1 MQQYWVKII
10 SVLKNCMNSREIQ
23 NVDTYINEITEEHLF
38 LRIYEKNSKELSA
51 LNIII
56 RKFVHIYSTA
66 IFFFIKINI
75 PIILKDR
82 LLSIYHSNIKN
93 SGKSGMYKNVFNNF
107 FIYASCALN

>member
-56 RKFVHIYSTA
+56 NTVCLNSHFGFR
-66 IFFFIKINI
+66 
-75 PIILKDR
+75 IIL
-82 LLSIYHSNIKN
+82 
-93 SGKSGMYKNVFNNF
+93 SGTSKKCG
-107 FIYASCALN
+107 